1 MILFNRIYGEGSP
14 LVILHGLFGQSD
26 NWTTL
31 ARAWSNH
38 YQVIAIDQRNH
49 GQSPHED
56 AFSYELM
63 AEDLAET
70 LDALNIASVNLLGH
84 SMGGKTAM
92 FFAQQHPQRISKLIV
107 ADIAPRAYAP
117 HHGEIIAALK
127 ALPLNELND
136 RNSADAELAKG
147 IPEFGTRQFLLKNL
161 YRNDAGT
168 FSWRFNLDAIST
180 QISEVGKALP
190 DKQVHLPTIFVR
202 GSKSNYIT
210 DEDQAAI
217 TQQFSNATFATIPNA
232 GHWLHAEQPEAFSR
246 LVLAFLQQ

>member
-70 LDALNIASVNLLGH
+70 LDALNLESVNLLGH

-127 ALPLNELND
+127 ALPLTELKD
-136 RNSADAELAKG
+136 RNSADVELAKG
-147 IPEFGTRQFLLKNL
+147 IPDFGTRQFLLKNL

-168 FSWRFNLDAIST
+168 FSWRFNLDAISA

-190 DKQVHLPTIFVR
+190 DEQVHLPALFVR
-202 GSKSNYIT
+202 GSKSNYIS
-210 DEDQAAI
+210 DEDQAEIA
-217 TQQFSNATFATIPNA
+217 QQFSNATFATIPNA

-246 LVLAFLQQ
+246 VVLDFLQQ

>member
-38 YQVIAIDQRNH
+38 HQVIAIDQRNH

-117 HHGEIIAALK
+117 HHGEIIAELK
-127 ALPLNELND
+127 TLPLTELKD
-136 RNSADAELAKG
+136 RNSADVELAKG
-147 IPEFGTRQFLLKNL
+147 IPDFGTRQFLLKNL

-168 FSWRFNLDAIST
+168 FSWRFNLEAISA

-190 DKQVHLPTIFVR
+190 DEQVHLPALFVR
-202 GSKSNYIT
+202 GSKSNYIS
-210 DEDQAAI
+210 DEDQAEIA
-217 TQQFSNATFATIPNA
+217 QQFSNATFATIPNA

-246 LVLAFLQQ
+246 VVLDFLQQ